1 MTAISKPDQE
11 VVANVK
17 ASNSIGYTSLY
28 LTMTGLIPLT
38 VFSII
43 PSSLEGMLVLP
54 WYSWLLGAITLF
66 GFAGMAASAIA
77 LLHAKKANRAAYDL
91 AFK

>member
-1 MTAISKPDQE
+1 MTAISTPDQE

-28 LTMTGLIPLT
+28 LTMIGLIPLT
-38 VFSII
+38 LFSII
-43 PSSLEGMLVLP
+43 PSVIEGAFVFP
-54 WYSWLLGAITLF
+54 WYSWLLGSIVF
-66 GFAGMAASAIA
+66 VGFAGMIASAIA